1 MKQAIFPLHTILFP
15 GGILPLQIFEQRY
28 LNLIKDCMKQ
38 DTGFVTVL
46 ISEGKE
52 VGAAPQI
59 YSTGCYVEIT
69 DWESLPNGLLGITI
83 QAKNRVRLSTCSVRD
98 DGLLLAETTAFEST
112 LESIQQEEGTLP
124 EVFKPLADTL
134 KQLMKHPFAE
144 RYQEAVDYNNV
155 AEVCFR
161 LSELLPIGN
170 REKQQL
176 LEAETAQQMLDL
188 LTLHINAMQS

>member
-1 MKQAIFPLHTILFP
+1 MNQALFPLHTILFP

-28 LNLIKDCMKQ
+28 LSLIKECMKQ
-38 DTGFVTVL
+38 ETGFVTVL

-52 VGAAPQI
+52 VGSAPQI

-69 DWESLPNGLLGITI
+69 DWESLPNGLLGISI
-83 QAKNRVRLSTCSVRD
+83 QAKYRVRLSACSVRD
-98 DGLLLAETTAFEST
+98 DGLLLAEATPFEST
-112 LESIQQEEGTLP
+112 LESAQQEGGPLP
-124 EVFKPLADTL
+124 EVFAPLADTL

-144 RYQEAVDYNNV
+144 HYQQAVDYNNV
-155 AEVCFR
+155 ADVCFR